1 MQEQVV
7 APLVPC
13 CLLPRPAYD
22 SLGCDSLLKD
32 VLCENKY
39 FDDFWFG
46 CKDVKSEAAC
56 RAPYVLRRGVREPF
70 PRIFKL
76 PLLQLL
82 VCSGASLCMAKVPKP
97 PKKFRHFEVDRKIR
111 GARWQLNLLA
121 E

>member
-7 APLVPC
+7 MPLVPC

-76 PLLQLL
+76 PLLTVTSVQWGKS
-82 VCSGASLCMAKVPKP
+82 VHGKGPKTTKEIP
-97 PKKFRHFEVDRKIR
+97 T
-111 GARWQLNLLA
+111 L
-121 E
+121 